1 MIKYIILDRK
11 IYFNEREIVDVP
23 STYAINEIKDL
34 YLKMCRSKS
43 YIRIYPELKDYT
55 TDEEFLSRMNIIE
68 LPKPKT
74 FPKFKDCLE
83 VRIRWDGKIKTSK
96 IIAVRWNGDGWD
108 YQLENIGHKYDFQPE
123 EKILND

>member
-1 MIKYIILDRK
+1 MIKYFIIDRK
-11 IYFNEREIVDVP
+11 IYFNEREMFSVP
-23 STYAINEIKDL
+23 TTYTIDEIQKI
-34 YLKMCRSKS
+34 YLVRCRSKS
-43 YIRIYPELKDYT
+43 YIRTYPELMDYT

-68 LPKPKT
+68 LPKPNT

-83 VRIRWDGKIKTSK
+83 VRIKWSGKIKIGK